1 MHERIAW
8 VCGQLANLQSGAIPW
23 DLETFS
29 NSLHCIFGSRNV
41 GGGASCP
48 KEREE
53 GIDSFHTVSHSRL
66 SGSDRMVRKKY
77 QRGSFTVE
85 AAILTSIIL
94 FILYGIIL
102 ILFYYH
108 DKNILTGAAY
118 ETAAVAARK
127 NSMEPPFQEED
138 IEKLLK
144 ERISGKMIFFRGAEV
159 QSECQNNYVWISVQ
173 ASRNIMRIKAE
184 VTSAVTEPQKK
195 IRDIRKLE
203 KIPQESDGK

>member
-1 MHERIAW
+1 
-8 VCGQLANLQSGAIPW
+8 
-23 DLETFS
+23 
-29 NSLHCIFGSRNV
+29 
-41 GGGASCP
+41 
-48 KEREE
+48 
-53 GIDSFHTVSHSRL
+53 
-66 SGSDRMVRKKY
+66 MVRKKY